1 MDYKKLLEETRN
13 ELSYAKASLNT
24 VTDSIKTLAT
34 ELGLPIDANLPNVVN
49 AEIIK
54 CSNSITELEGKLNE
68 EAKKLEELLQ

>member
-1 MDYKKLLEETRN
+1 MDYKKLLDETRN

-24 VTDSIKTLAT
+24 VTESIKTLAT

-49 AEIIK
+49 SEIVK